1 MWLDSGADGS
11 WSEDVVEGL
20 DVFVVMQLEGMVL
33 KAEAFLSQMILD
45 LAFTK
50 FCISYKWTRV
60 KVESGWR

>member
-50 FCISYKWTRV
+50 FCISYK
-60 KVESGWR
+60 